1 MMFRERSGGHN
12 TKVQDEAENAKV
24 EAAVFPEDLAQS
36 INKSGCTKQQIFNAD
51 KTAFCRKTPIG
62 I

>member
-1 MMFRERSGGHN
+1 MMFRERSGSHN
-12 TKVQDEAENAKV
+12 TKVQDEAENVKV
-24 EAAVFPEDLAQS
+24 EAAVFLEDLAQS